1 MNVVHCPGC
10 AQSLQLP
17 ENASPDMTLQCPHCG
32 AVHQVDQF
40 LPAAAE
46 PEAAAAEPEVV
57 FNEQAQ
63 EEFSQGEILADSDP
77 EATEQDDQELEL
89 LSFDEDIEELPM
101 IEIEE
106 DGEEEEL
113 PSFEVEP
120 VALDEM
126 SVDASQ
132 SADDAADE
140 ALPMIDLGMGDDV
153 EETPRFEA
161 EPAAP
166 GETSADEDADDAVPM
181 IDLEMDDEAEQT
193 PNFEAEPVAFG
204 EVSDDDASQPIDV
217 DAAATDDDEP
227 LMIELETDDPAVAE
241 AAADPVVV
249 DSELDVEPIVAAD
262 DANEDEAVE
271 LPSIEFDA
279 VDSDEPE
286 TDIEDEAAT
295 ELVESEEPV
304 SAESLAPESLT
315 TESDDAE
322 APLGADQSESAVPL
336 GFTEFDRESETEIAD
351 ESEPTVDDMQPVAA
365 VTPAAPKR
373 SRVASL
379 VMQIVCPECNDPVR
393 MPESPAASDAMVR
406 CPWCGQT
413 NPLNRFAD
421 QLAPALQLVSPGTDS
436 VDTAVAAVPSRES
449 SNQWSAEDANVD
461 VATAPRQDDAY
472 ATFDDSPMLA
482 SEGFDMSAHG
492 LQPRPRRRQKPS
504 IVKMLIQWFG
514 GGVLGIGGALAILY
528 FGFPEKF
535 PKFLPFQPPVNR
547 SSSTEGSDGEF
558 VPRSAQLNNDFGG
571 AGFVVENED
580 NELLESIELPAA
592 DAPAAEDESE
602 AIVQATEAAP
612 PVEPKRP
619 PSFVEQ
625 RLEAARE
632 ALAMTVETDPES
644 SEFTVNRNSLYRS
657 MAELAEAVSDNPFSK
672 HPKREAARLMAEL
685 AKTPALMKSLGG
697 LAPYWLTS
705 SRRTSDGI
713 FLVAK
718 LGGKTKAQSRPGY
731 HSIQLA
737 RYIGESADAEPITL
751 FGLLDD
757 LLPYQDQTVMILAVI
772 ENNAADIKGD
782 GSLLKLS
789 SIQPL

>member
-77 EATEQDDQELEL
+77 NTTEQDDQELEL

-126 SVDASQ
+126 SFDASQ
-132 SADDAADE
+132 PADDAADE

-204 EVSDDDASQPIDV
+204 EVSDDASQPINV

-286 TDIEDEAAT
+286 TD
-295 ELVESEEPV
+295 
-304 SAESLAPESLT
+304 
-315 TESDDAE
+315 
-322 APLGADQSESAVPL
+322 
-336 GFTEFDRESETEIAD
+336 IAD

-421 QLAPALQLVSPGTDS
+421 QLAPALQLVSPVADS